1 MYPVERLLKWFL
13 VVVALHTFAVGVV
26 LLSAGNGVMEF
37 FGFPPLE
44 SRFFQMQ
51 GGVFHLL
58 VPYVYYKASRAP
70 ERYIYLIGFSVVMK
84 LTAAV
89 FLFSYF
95 FFIESIVIVL
105 LSGIIDLGMGMIIAL
120 LYVRLK
126 RTKRKTA

>member
-13 VVVALHTFAVGVV
+13 VVVALHTFAVGIV
-26 LLSAGNGVMEF
+26 LLFAGTTVMEF
-37 FGFPPLE
+37 FGFPPFE

-70 ERYIYLIGFSVVMK
+70 ERYVYLIVFSAVIK

-89 FLFSYF
+89 FLFSYYF
-95 FFIESIVIVL
+95 LIESIVIVL
-105 LSGIIDLGMGMIIAL
+105 LSGIIDLGIGVIIAV

-126 RTKRKTA
+126 RTKRKSV